1 MAVIDLETVISA
13 PRERVFDLARSIDA
27 HQDTAEHTGER
38 AVGGVTSG
46 LLGAEEEVT
55 WEARHFGVR
64 QRLRVKMTKFDRPNY
79 FQDRMLEGAFRQMTH
94 DHVFETRAGKT
105 VMIDRFEFSSPFG
118 VLGRIVDRV
127 FLERYLRRFIVNRNA
142 ILKRTA
148 ESDDWKKYLNQP
160 NPAGRADSGL
170 RHRGYAPPR

>member
-1 MAVIDLETVISA
+1 MSVIHLETVISA

-38 AVGGVTSG
+38 AVAGVTSG

-55 WEARHFGVR
+55 WEARHFGVK
-64 QRLRVKMTKFDRPNY
+64 QRLRVKMTKFERPNH

-94 DHVFETRAGKT
+94 DHSFEARDEKT
-105 VMIDRFEFSSPFG
+105 VMIDRFEFSSPLGF
-118 VLGRIVDRV
+118 LGRIVDHV
-127 FLERYLRRFIVNRNA
+127 FLERYMRRFIEKRNA

-148 ESDDWKKYLNQP
+148 ESDDWKKYLK
-160 NPAGRADSGL
+160 
-170 RHRGYAPPR
+170 